1 MTETTK
7 PAEKTPQDKQLVEE
21 LVDRARGARASTL
34 LALAGCWLG
43 SRRTCWRLVSMG
55 RCLSI
60 LATTNMTRLVVKPGT
75 RGTARGPKRVLND
88 VGSVEIEVPRD
99 RDGSF
104 EPRLVKKRQ
113 RRLSW
118 VDEMVIS
125 LTAKGLTT
133 GEVSAHMAD
142 VYGADVSKDT
152 ISRITDRMLDEMT
165 E

>member
-1 MTETTK
+1 M
-7 PAEKTPQDKQLVEE
+7 
-21 LVDRARGARASTL
+21 
-34 LALAGCWLG
+34 
-43 SRRTCWRLVSMG
+43 
-55 RCLSI
+55 
-60 LATTNMTRLVVKPGT
+60 
-75 RGTARGPKRVLND
+75 LND

-113 RRLSW
+113 HRLSG